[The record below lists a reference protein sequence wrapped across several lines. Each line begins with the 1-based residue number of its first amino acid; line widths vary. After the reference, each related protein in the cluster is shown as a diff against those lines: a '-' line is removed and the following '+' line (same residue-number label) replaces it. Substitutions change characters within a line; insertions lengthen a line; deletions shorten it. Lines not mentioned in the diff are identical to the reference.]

1 VEAGIKENFSS
12 IYICIINTIIIM
24 KSKIRI
30 IALMT
35 VLVITG
41 TMITSAQ
48 YGRYNGNQLRQ
59 PLGYCLDI
67 PGLTDQQKERIIQVN
82 EAHQKKIDEL
92 RLQRQSAA
100 TFEEMNE
107 IGAAMLLQHNEH
119 IKQVKALLNEE
130 QKEYLNNTYFGMG
143 PRGLRTVPAYG
154 RGAGR
159 DYRNFAPGRGYGRGR
174 GRAAFGGRGLGPCG
188 AGYGP
193 GYGYGYQR

>member
-1 VEAGIKENFSS
+1 
-12 IYICIINTIIIM
+12 M

-30 IALMT
+30 ITLMA
-35 VLVITG
+35 VLVFTATLIS
-41 TMITSAQ
+41 SAQ
-48 YGRYNGNQLRQ
+48 YGRFNRNQYRE

-82 EAHQKKIDEL
+82 EAHRKKIDEL
-92 RLQRQSAA
+92 RLKRQSAA

-107 IGAAMLLQHNEH
+107 IGATMLLEHNEH

-130 QKEYLNNTYFGMG
+130 QKEYLNSTYFGLG
-143 PRGLRTVPAYG
+143 PRGLRTAPAYG

-159 DYRNFAPGRGYGRGR
+159 GYYNYAPGMGYGRGR

-188 AGYGP
+188 AGYG
-193 GYGYGYQR
+193 YGYWYDED